1 MNYFV
6 ILVLFFLVHIPYKIY
21 LCILEKRQTTQCT
34 IDKNIKVTYHFPYI
48 TSNICESL
56 GNESVI
62 ALLHLQNMYFL
73 DSVVQLQETFCY
85 FHKQQSNVL
94 FIYLNNLHYSWLCN
108 RHAYLH
114 EFLIET
120 YRV

>member
-1 MNYFV
+1 M
-6 ILVLFFLVHIPYKIY
+6 
-21 LCILEKRQTTQCT
+21 
-34 IDKNIKVTYHFPYI
+34 

-85 FHKQQSNVL
+85 FHKQQELQKNHRHPFFNVAHTHLNVL
-94 FIYLNNLHYSWLCN
+94 FISLNK
-108 RHAYLH
+108 
-114 EFLIET
+114 LILFMAL
-120 YRV
+120 